1 MRQAISLDA
10 KKLDLMQKIMSID
23 TDAVLDKV
31 AKYVMRVAKTDKIQE
46 LSPETLTMIE
56 QSRKEYE
63 EGKVL
68 SFESAADAQQW
79 LEAL

>member
-63 EGKVL
+63 DGNVL
-68 SFESAADAQQW
+68 VFESAADAQQW